1 MRQSPPVI
9 DFMTESQR
17 RLIHDNS
24 MRILAEIG
32 MYVPSEEV
40 LHLCEAKGA
49 AVDYDRQHIHIPRKV
64 MEDLLDRIR
73 KESHYDV
80 QDDKIR
86 KLSAGISTQVY
97 LFDYKTQSR
106 RPGRTSDIRKGIRLL
121 EKLDN
126 FPGSGA
132 VVLPSDVPANV
143 ADVEAFHSIFAYAGK
158 QGGTFIL
165 TPESAKYIVEMTNVM
180 GRGSGYFLET
190 VSPLQFRR
198 ESLEMALVMTKMG
211 CGVAVGPMVLGGALG
226 PITIAGNCSL
236 QNAELIGSMFV
247 GHALTGQY
255 GFGYGSY
262 NHVMDM
268 RSMICSFG
276 SPSQA
281 LLGVA
286 AAEMSK
292 FYGFW
297 AASNSGLTDSF
308 LPDYQCGIEKATTAI
323 FSLLAGTRSTG
334 AMGIVGADQ
343 GISLEQ
349 LVLDNEFISSYNY
362 IMEGFEVSE
371 ETLAFDLIRQVGI
384 GGNYLSEEHT
394 VEHMADS
401 YFPSSIFLRNNY
413 DTWLGSG
420 KKSAFDLA
428 HEFVEETTA
437 GYMDMDPVVT
447 PSVFDELTRIRNE
460 AFSELT
466 RT

>member
-9 DFMTESQR
+9 DFLTENQR
-17 RLIHDNS
+17 RMIHDNS
-24 MRILAEIG
+24 MRILSEIG

-40 LHLCEAKGA
+40 LRMCEEKGA
-49 AVDYDRQHIHIPRKV
+49 IVDYAKENIKIPLKV
-64 MEDLLDRIR
+64 MEDLLEKI
-73 KESHYDV
+73 KNASHYDV
-80 QDDKIR
+80 NADKVR
-86 KLSAGISTQVY
+86 KLTAGISTQVY
-97 LFDYKTQSR
+97 LFDYATQSR
-106 RPGRTSDIRKGIRLL
+106 RLGVTSDIKKGIKLL

-132 VVLPSDVPANV
+132 VVLPADVPSNV
-143 ADVEAFHSIFAYAGK
+143 ADIEAFHSIFSYAKK

-165 TPESAKYIVEMTNVM
+165 TPESAKYIVEMTNLM

-190 VSPLQFRR
+190 VSPLQFRK

-211 CGVAVGPMVLGGALG
+211 CGIAVGPMVLGGALG

-247 GHALTGQY
+247 GHALTGQL

-262 NHVMDM
+262 NHAMDM

-308 LPDYQCGIEKATTAI
+308 SPDYQCGIEKATTSI

-362 IMEGFEVSE
+362 IMEGFEVNE
-371 ETLAFDLIRQVGI
+371 ETLAFDLVKAVGI
-384 GGNYLSEEHT
+384 GGNYIAEEHT
-394 VEHMADS
+394 VEHMSDS
-401 YFPSSIFLRNNY
+401 YFPSNIFLRNSY
-413 DTWLGSG
+413 DSWLGIN
-420 KKSAFDLA
+420 KKTAYDLA
-428 HEFVEETTA
+428 HDFVEDVTA
-437 GYMDMDPVVT
+437 GYMDMEPVVS
-447 PSVFDELTRIRNE
+447 PSLFEDLTRLRNE
-460 AFSELT
+460 AFKELT
-466 RT
+466 HS